1 LIRINHA
8 QKLRGEE
15 RKKKNEG
22 REEEL
27 VAKATL

>member
-1 LIRINHA
+1 MHKNL
-8 QKLRGEE
+8 GEKRE
-15 RKKKNEG
+15 KKNEG